1 MNEMPPSDQSPRTS
15 PPARPRW
22 RGLLLPYRLSARF
35 CRCPLFAGRIGS
47 TITKVGTYQTVAGF
61 REAVQLYMVQGW
73 YVGTTRQAVAGMI
86 AQAVRRQK
94 AAA

>member
-1 MNEMPPSDQSPRTS
+1 MKCPRPIKAPAPPRRLAPGGG
-15 PPARPRW
+15 
-22 RGLLLPYRLSARF
+22 GLLLPYRLSARF